1 MARQARRGKR
11 RRLILITVAFTVSVA
26 LGAMA
31 GVVAGYF
38 RSVPALDEVN
48 FDPKLTTY
56 IYDSQGR
63 VIARLFTENRV
74 PVRLHEIPEA
84 VRLAFIAAEDDD
96 FYNHHGIDFLG
107 IARAALVNLRAG
119 SIEQGGS
126 TITQQLAKLAF
137 LTNDRTWSRKIKELF
152 WSIQIERKY
161 TKDEI
166 LETYLNV
173 VYFGHGTY
181 GVEAAAQIFFQ
192 KHIGEVNLQ
201 EAALLA
207 AIVNG
212 PGYYS
217 PFYDMEAALRRRNLV
232 LRRMLELGFIT
243 SSQYEEAVASPIELK
258 DGRRPQT
265 IAPYFV
271 TYVREQLLD
280 RYGAQ
285 AVYSGGLRVYTTL
298 DLEMQQ
304 AAERAIASMVPV
316 QETDSKGLAQPQ
328 AALVTIDANYGY
340 IRAMVGGRGND
351 QFNRA
356 VQATRQPGSAMKP
369 FVYAAAI
376 DSKKYTPATVMVDE
390 PTTFTLVTGEKWTPR
405 NYENTH
411 SGPMTLR
418 SALEHSTNVIAAKLI
433 NEIGPKTAVE
443 YAKRLGIT
451 TLTETGRLNDLTL
464 SFALGGL
471 TRGVTPLEMAAAY
484 AVFANGGILPTP
496 VAILRVE
503 GPDGTVID
511 EFRPQRKLVLSPETA
526 YIMTDM
532 MRGVIERGTGVGANI
547 GRPAAG
553 KTGTTSSFTDAW
565 FVGYTPSLVT
575 AVWIGNDNNEPMIY
589 PGRQIGSATASRTW
603 QAYMSEV
610 VKGTPVEEF
619 TRPPGIVGPIAIDV
633 TNGKLISESCS
644 AVPVE
649 ERIYEIFI
657 EGTQPTETSERCST
671 LFNLPSVFRRWFG
684 GGN

>member
-1 MARQARRGKR
+1 MARQARPGRW
-11 RRLILITVAFTVSVA
+11 RRLLLIALTFTICIAV
-26 LGAMA
+26 GAAA

-56 IYDSQGR
+56 IYDSKGR
-63 VIARLFTENRV
+63 VIARLYTENRV
-74 PVRLHEIPEA
+74 PVRLHEIPEH
-84 VRLAFIAAEDDD
+84 VRLAFLAAEDDD
-96 FYNHHGIDFLG
+96 FYNHHGIDFWG
-107 IARAALVNLRAG
+107 IARAMWVNLRTG
-119 SIEQGGS
+119 SIQQGGS

-137 LTNDRTWSRKIKELF
+137 LTNDRTWSRKFKELL

-166 LETYLNV
+166 LEAYLNV
-173 VYFGHGTY
+173 VYFGHGAY
-181 GVEAAAQIFFQ
+181 GVEAASQIFFQ
-192 KHIGEVNLQ
+192 KHVGEVNLP

-217 PFYDMEAALRRRNLV
+217 PFYDMDAALRRRNFV
-232 LRRMLELGFIT
+232 LRRMLELGYIT
-243 SSQYEEAVASPIELK
+243 QPQYEEAVATPIELK

-271 TYVREQLLD
+271 TYVRDQLID

-285 AVYSGGLRVYTTL
+285 MVYTGGLRVYTTL

-304 AAERAIASMVPV
+304 AAEQAIEAMVPV
-316 QETDSKGLAQPQ
+316 QETDENGLAQPQ
-328 AALVTIDANYGY
+328 AALVTLDAQYGY
-340 IRAMVGGRGND
+340 IRAMVGGRGGD

-356 VQATRQPGSAMKP
+356 VQAVRQPGSAMKP
-369 FVYAAAI
+369 FVFAAAI
-376 DSKKYTPATVMVDE
+376 DSKKYTPATVLVDE
-390 PTTFTLVTGEKWTPR
+390 PTTFTLTTGETWTPR
-405 NYENTH
+405 NYGNDH
-411 SGPMTLR
+411 AGPVTLR
-418 SALEHSTNVIAAKLI
+418 TALEQSINVIAAKLI
-433 NEIGPKTAVE
+433 DEIGPKTAID
-443 YAKRLGIT
+443 YAKRMGIT
-451 TLTETGRLNDLTL
+451 TLAETGRLNDVTL

-496 VAILRVE
+496 LAILRVE

-511 EFRPQRKLVLSPETA
+511 EFRPQRRLVLSPETA

-575 AVWIGNDNNEPMIY
+575 AVWIGNDDNEPMVY
-589 PGRQIGSATASRTW
+589 PGRQIGGATASRTW
-603 QAYMSEV
+603 QRYMSEV
-610 VKGTPVEEF
+610 VKGTAVEEF
-619 TRPPGIVGPIAIDV
+619 ARPPGIVGPLAIDA
-633 TNGKLISESCS
+633 TNGKLVSESCS
-644 AVPVE
+644 GVPPE

-657 EGTQPTETSERCST
+657 EGTQPTETSERCSS
-671 LFNLPSVFRRWFG
+671 LFNLPSIFRRWFG
-684 GGN
+684 GS